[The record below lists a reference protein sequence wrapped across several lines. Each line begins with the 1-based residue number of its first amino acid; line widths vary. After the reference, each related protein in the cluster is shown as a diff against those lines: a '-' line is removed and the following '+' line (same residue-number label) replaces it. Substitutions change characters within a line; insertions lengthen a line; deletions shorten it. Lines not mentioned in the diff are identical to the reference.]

1 MDLPYQLRGH
11 ELLLYAAVAAY
22 AVAMLLAMPSGDS
35 RQVPILVVPLL
46 LVLVVYRLLTR
57 ISRRF
62 DEVVHARLVAL
73 FRTLTAGDSSDDLI
87 EQYID
92 DDDDSAGD
100 GVEDESSGASELT
113 MIGWILGGFGIMY
126 AFGVVVGGL
135 VFGVAFITLNGLSVR
150 QAAVTSVTLVGLL
163 WVLSSA
169 LRIRLWGGVFDV
181 LQALGVA

>member
-11 ELLLYAAVAAY
+11 ELLLYATVAAY
-22 AVAMLLAMPSGDS
+22 TVAMLLAMPSGDS

-57 ISRRF
+57 TSRRF
-62 DEVVHARLVAL
+62 DEGVHARLVAL
-73 FRTLTAGDSSDDLI
+73 LGALTARDSGDDDLMD
-87 EQYID
+87 QYID
-92 DDDDSAGD
+92 DDDDDDEHEVG
-100 GVEDESSGASELT
+100 ESSGTSELT
-113 MIGWILGGFGIMY
+113 MIGWILAGFGIMY

-135 VFGVAFITLNGLSVR
+135 VFGVAFVTLNGLSVR
-150 QAAVTSVTLVGLL
+150 QAIVTSATLVGLL

-169 LRIRLWGGVFDV
+169 LRIRLWGGLFDV